1 MNNIELK
8 KVTKKYP
15 NFTLDKINMSVP
27 QGAIVGLIGENGA
40 GKTTIIKSILKIIN
54 IDDGT
59 IHILDQNN
67 NQVKVKDNIGVVL
80 DNSFF
85 PEVLM
90 PKDINKIMANIFPKW
105 DEELFKEYLVT
116 FKIPLDKQIKNLSKG
131 MRKKLEIATALAH
144 KPKLLIL
151 DEPTSGLDPIVINEI
166 LDIFL
171 DFIQDEENSILIS
184 SHITSDLEHIADYI
198 IFINDGKIGFTEDI
212 ETIHNQ
218 YGIAKCN
225 NDDLKKIDRQDIICI
240 KKNKYSNDILIT
252 NRKSFTKK
260 YPQITVDKASI
271 EDIMLLYVKGEKI

>member
-8 KVTKKYP
+8 NVTKKYP
-15 NFTLDKINMSVP
+15 NFTLDKINMLVP

-40 GKTTIIKSILKIIN
+40 GKTTLIKSILKIIN

-59 IHILDQNN
+59 INLLGQNN
-67 NQVKVKDNIGVVL
+67 NQVNTKDDIGVVL

-105 DEELFKEYLVT
+105 DEELFKKYLTT

-151 DEPTSGLDPIVINEI
+151 DEPTSGLDPIVRNEI

-171 DFIQDEENSILIS
+171 DFIQDEEKSILMS

-198 IFINDGKIGFTEDI
+198 VFINEGQIGFTEDI

-218 YGIAKCN
+218 YGIAKCS
-225 NDDLKKIDRQDIICI
+225 NDDLKKIANQDIIRI
-240 KKNKYSNDILIT
+240 KKNKYSNDILT
-252 NRKSFTKK
+252 NDRKHFSKK

-271 EDIMLLYVKGEKI
+271 EDIMLLYVKGAQM